1 MCFSPNS
8 TYVYEIWI
16 IDTNH
21 SFFTWGFKT
30 MLWMDVDE
38 IWRQRYFWIFYSHS
52 LGGPWPA
59 PTPLVL
65 SPDCRGGV
73 GHCFRGLVNTIHH
86 RQDLWITSKL
96 CREGGGSSGQC
107 CPQYTGNKLS
117 RASLRLIRCLIFYLP
132 QPRGIL
138 CVERSV
144 HAVFARWLPGQQGVR
159 PVVTRWSELVTRCDI
174 RDNEDSSSPLAS
186 TLPLPCLCP

>member
-1 MCFSPNS
+1 MSKLC
-8 TYVYEIWI
+8 YGWMLMKYE
-16 IDTNH
+16 
-21 SFFTWGFKT
+21 S
-30 MLWMDVDE
+30 
-38 IWRQRYFWIFYSHS
+38 QRYFWVFDLHWLACSCSYAP
-52 LGGPWPA
+52 GPVSWLPG
-59 PTPLVL
+59 
-65 SPDCRGGV
+65 RGGAGRAIV
-73 GHCFRGLVNTIHH
+73 AGAGEYH

-174 RDNEDSSSPLAS
+174 PDNEDSRGPLA
-186 TLPLPCLCP
+186 

>member
-1 MCFSPNS
+1 MDGCWWNMK
-8 TYVYEIWI
+8 VR
-16 IDTNH
+16 DTSECLIYIAWLAH
-21 SFFTWGFKT
+21 
-30 MLWMDVDE
+30 
-38 IWRQRYFWIFYSHS
+38 
-52 LGGPWPA
+52 A

-65 SPDCRGGV
+65 SPDCRGGA
-73 GHCFRGLVNTIHH
+73 GRGGPLLPWPGEYH

-174 RDNEDSSSPLAS
+174 EIMKTAAALWPQHFLFPACAHCQQ
-186 TLPLPCLCP
+186 CLLIQAVILL

>member
-1 MCFSPNS
+1 M
-8 TYVYEIWI
+8 YA
-16 IDTNH
+16 
-21 SFFTWGFKT
+21 
-30 MLWMDVDE
+30 MDVDE
-38 IWRQRYFWIFYSHS
+38 IWRSEILLKVWFTFPGWPLLLR
-52 LGGPWPA
+52 PWSCLLIA
-59 PTPLVL
+59 GAGRAIVA
-65 SPDCRGGV
+65 V
-73 GHCFRGLVNTIHH
+73 
-86 RQDLWITSKL
+86 DLWIMSKL

-174 RDNEDSSSPLAS
+174 RDNEDSSGPLAS
-186 TLPLPCLCP
+186 TLPLPCLFPQPTIPLDTSSDFPLE